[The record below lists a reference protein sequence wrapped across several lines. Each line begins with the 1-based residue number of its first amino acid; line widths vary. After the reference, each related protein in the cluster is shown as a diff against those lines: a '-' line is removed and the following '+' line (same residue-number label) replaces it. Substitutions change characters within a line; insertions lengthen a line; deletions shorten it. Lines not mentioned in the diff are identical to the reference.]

1 MKVQQ
6 IPANHEE
13 AISFSLNETD
23 FSKGE
28 TDIARI
34 SIPLAVFEGQ
44 EGKYCL
50 TLLTTASTVLSWPK
64 VHWEFLTFAP
74 QYRNGAVE
82 IAEWK
87 MN

>member
-13 AISFSLNETD
+13 AISFSLIETD

-50 TLLTTASTVLSWPK
+50 T
-64 VHWEFLTFAP
+64 
-74 QYRNGAVE
+74 
-82 IAEWK
+82 
-87 MN
+87 